1 MTQDFGC
8 DTLWH
13 GRRGET
19 LEMIITW
26 MNDHTII
33 SVVLIILYAFLGIF
47 TESALN
53 HSGRHNPGLIG
64 YYSIVILWPLI
75 WFIGVMAFI
84 VLLASQLGERTG
96 RKLDSM

>member
-19 LEMIITW
+19 LEMTTW
-26 MNDHTII
+26 MNDHVVI
-33 SVVLIILYAFLGIF
+33 SVILIILYAFLGIF

-53 HSGRHNPGLIG
+53 YSGRNNPGLIE

-84 VLLASQLGERTG
+84 VFLASQLGERTG